1 MKTDKS
7 LKITFYA
14 LLGLGA
20 ILGAS
25 LLLKGKDDGKGEGE
39 GEGEGEEGK
48 KDTENEEV
56 ISEEQKKVPQKVITA
71 TKDKKLAKG
80 MKVYAK
86 IPNIKGRSQ
95 NFVNNGFVNNIIW
108 EGEAAGEY
116 LGIVSTTAP
125 DRGSMKDSE
134 GKVYTWFKVALDP
147 KAWNKY
153 NDTRSFLT
161 KQTVMT
167 SGNNWAWFREDTL
180 KA

>member
-1 MKTDKS
+1 MKTDKV

-20 ILGAS
+20 VLGAS
-25 LLLKGKDDGKGEGE
+25 LLLKGNDDGKGEGDGD
-39 GEGEGEEGK
+39 GEGE
-48 KDTENEEV
+48 TENEEV

-95 NFVNNGFVNNIIW
+95 NFVNNGLVNNILW

-134 GKVYTWFKVALDP
+134 GKVYTWFKVTLDR
-147 KAWNKY
+147 KAWDRY
-153 NDTRSFLT
+153 NNTKSFFT
-161 KQTVMT
+161 KQIAYTAN
-167 SGNNWAWFREDTL
+167 NNWSWFREDTL
-180 KA
+180 NA

>member
-1 MKTDKS
+1 MKTDKA

-39 GEGEGEEGK
+39 GEGEGE
-48 KDTENEEV
+48 TENEEV

-80 MKVYAK
+80 MKVFAK

-95 NFVNNGFVNNIIW
+95 NFVNNGLVNNIIW

-134 GKVYTWFKVALDP
+134 GKVYTWFKVTLDR
-147 KAWNKY
+147 KAWDRY
-153 NDTRSFLT
+153 NNTKSFLT
-161 KQTVMT
+161 KQTAYT
-167 SGNNWAWFREDTL
+167 ANNNWAWFREDTL
-180 KA
+180 NA